1 MTFPKWFALVYFI
14 PFAITLATAI
24 GSYETDRRA
33 ATQQETTTGRII
45 GYSWNHQRVLHYTFE
60 VKGAS
65 FSDGGGPYYPL
76 RGNVRVTVYYDRNYP
91 YRNSIVP
98 FARLA
103 ENDLHG
109 AALALPIS
117 FLLGV
122 VITAVFLS
130 QRPSRSN

>member
-1 MTFPKWFALVYFI
+1 MNFPKWFALVYFI
-14 PFAITLATAI
+14 PFASVIATAI

-33 ATQQETTTGRII
+33 ATQQESTTGRII

-65 FSDGGGPYYPL
+65 FRDGGDSYYPL

-98 FARLA
+98 FAQLA
-103 ENDLHG
+103 ENDLRG
-109 AALALPIS
+109 AAIALPIT
-117 FLLGV
+117 FLMGV
-122 VITAVFLS
+122 VFALLLLS
-130 QRPSRSN
+130 QRRSQSN